1 MECVPIDCHAL
12 QIYKHKLTIMGV
24 VQYAKNLASS
34 IPQNNNSPM
43 VPALIGAAGSVIG
56 GALGFL
62 GQQGA
67 NKTNLKI
74 ARETNAA
81 NRANQEYQ
89 NEWNLEMW
97 NKQNEYNSP
106 AAQRQRL
113 EAAGLN
119 PIMTGLDGVSQADQ
133 LQSADYV
140 ATPGAPM
147 LNSGEFLG
155 NGISNAMKTM
165 AEIKLLDAQA
175 KKTDADRGLTEVETE
190 TRRGLMQGEF
200 VIQGLTIDGLGKDNS
215 IKDETVKN
223 LVKEREQMD
232 AAISELNQRVIT
244 QRETINI
251 AKAQQAIDKKYKE
264 SLIEIENKKL
274 SQRDKEIELATKRLA
289 HDIAIDWARK
299 AQGDEHLKNE
309 RKTLENQE
317 YALSLQGSETWSKI
331 NNIDANTSSVIALLP
346 YQLSKIQAEINHL
359 GVQDTALK
367 AQIVLSVVKEAVNLA
382 TLGLVN

>member
-1 MECVPIDCHAL
+1 
-12 QIYKHKLTIMGV
+12 MGV
-24 VQYAKNLASS
+24 LRYAKNLASF
-34 IPQNNNSPM
+34 IPQNSNSSMGPS
-43 VPALIGAAGSVIG
+43 LIGAAGSVIG

-62 GQQGA
+62 GQQSA

-106 AAQRQRL
+106 AAMRQRL

-175 KKTDADRGLTEVETE
+175 KKTDADRGLTDVEKRIRESMSTGLIEMQGVEIKLKKSQISLTDEQVKNAAANTEYISQLQQESIAKVEQMGKDYDLKKLQYELDKWYKEVEIRIKE
-190 TRRGLMQGEF
+190 SGLTLEQQRLEFEKAKFQQEIAVAWYNSYTQRKEVVLHAEHTQWMKRKTSAEVKFINGKISMQGLE
-200 VIQGLTIDGLGKDNS
+200 
-215 IKDETVKN
+215 
-223 LVKEREQMD
+223 
-232 AAISELNQRVIT
+232 A
-244 QRETINI
+244 
-251 AKAQQAIDKKYKE
+251 
-264 SLIEIENKKL
+264 
-274 SQRDKEIELATKRLA
+274 KEIGQRILTGASTAYKNYFDTKAGTGLLG
-289 HDIAIDWARK
+289 DILRFSNGVTDLIT
-299 AQGDEHLKNE
+299 GDDV
-309 RKTLENQE
+309 
-317 YALSLQGSETWSKI
+317 LQ
-331 NNIDANTSSVIALLP
+331 NSVNRDFK
-346 YQLSKIQAEINHL
+346 YN
-359 GVQDTALK
+359 
-367 AQIVLSVVKEAVNLA
+367 
-382 TLGLVN
+382 

>member
-1 MECVPIDCHAL
+1 
-12 QIYKHKLTIMGV
+12 MGV
-24 VQYAKNLASS
+24 LQYAKNLASS
-34 IPQNNNSPM
+34 IPQNNNNSM
-43 VPALIGAAGSVIG
+43 GPALIGAAGSVIG

-62 GQQGA
+62 GQQSA

-106 AAQRQRL
+106 AAMRQRL

-175 KKTDADRGLTEVETE
+175 KKTDADRGLTDVETE
-190 TRRGLMQGEF
+190 TRRGLMKGEF
-200 VIQGLTIDGLGKDNS
+200 EIQGLTIEGLGKDNT

-223 LVKEREQMD
+223 LVKQREQLD

-251 AKAQQAIDKKYKE
+251 AKAQQEIDKQYKS
-264 SLIEIENKKL
+264 SLIDIENKKL
-274 SQRDKEIELATKRLA
+274 SQREKEIELATQRLA

-299 AQGDEHLKNE
+299 AQGDRHLNNE
-309 RKTLENQE
+309 EKSLDNQE
-317 YALSLQGSETWSKI
+317 YALSLQGSKMWSDI
-331 NNIDANTSSVIALLP
+331 QNTDANTSSVISLLP
-346 YQLSKIQAEINHL
+346 YQLSKIEAEIKHL
-359 GVQDTALK
+359 GTVDAATKAKIVMDVVNTAINYVTFGIAGK
-367 AQIVLSVVKEAVNLA
+367 SSK
-382 TLGLVN
+382 